1 MRVCLMPMSS
11 RMAHQSTRKK
21 IPARDSKTQ
30 QEIDRQHTLLAAD
43 LDKRALKGNAKVED
57 WRHYKEF
64 TGLSKKEKRERFQI
78 QLKRN
83 EILDDLKKVRQ
94 GCTGHY
100 DESKSPIE
108 NIQSA
113 LKQQFLT
120 PLRSSRLDVPHA
132 YPVRKTKSM
141 EHMPVEKSGC
151 VSQRESEI
159 QQRPE
164 SVHLV
169 KKPTHKRT
177 CSNK

>member
-1 MRVCLMPMSS
+1 MQVCLMSMSS
-11 RMAHQSTRKK
+11 SMAQQSTRKK

-78 QLKRN
+78 QQQRK
-83 EILDDLKKVRQ
+83 EILDDLKKVRR
-94 GCTGHY
+94 GYTGHY

-113 LKQQFLT
+113 LKQQCLT
-120 PLRSSRLDVPHA
+120 PLRSSRLDVPRA

-141 EHMPVEKSGC
+141 EHMSVVKPGC
-151 VSQRESEI
+151 VSQRGSEI

-164 SVHLV
+164 SVDLV
-169 KKPTHKRT
+169 GKPTHN
-177 CSNK
+177 NK

>member
-1 MRVCLMPMSS
+1 MQVCLMSS
-11 RMAHQSTRKK
+11 SMAQQSTRKK

-78 QLKRN
+78 QQQRK
-83 EILDDLKKVRQ
+83 EILDDLKKVRR
-94 GCTGHY
+94 GYTGHY

-113 LKQQFLT
+113 LKQQCLT
-120 PLRSSRLDVPHA
+120 PLRSSRLDVPRA

-141 EHMPVEKSGC
+141 EHMPVVKPGC
-151 VSQRESEI
+151 ASQRGSEI
-159 QQRPE
+159 QQRLK
-164 SVHLV
+164 SVDLV
-169 KKPTHKRT
+169 EKPTH
-177 CSNK
+177 SNK